1 MIHLM
6 KTRYLATILFTMI
19 LCVQLSAQSVVTKPL
34 QYVRQASSVVMPPD
48 LYVDIDFLDDNGN
61 KILEALESGQI
72 KVTLTNK
79 GGRASNVQVKVSP
92 SKEYQGLRL
101 GQSLF
106 QTFVDSYQ
114 PTEVIVPV
122 IADIDVPTDSI
133 RMSIDVSEPLGYDI
147 SAVMLLSTFE
157 FQQSKLKLQ
166 GVSVVDAGTGLR
178 ALNNNPD
185 GKLQLGEVVKCF
197 VVLQNIGDGKA
208 EELTYTIRTDDP
220 DIYLLSDLGFEKEIS
235 GKVKDLQVGES
246 ATIDFRLSP
255 NNKYEHKG
263 EWLPIYIT
271 VNERY
276 GKGDIVAENIPL
288 PLDQVPADPTL
299 FTVEANYDKLLAA
312 RKTEIYSNSDRISSN
327 VRIRDI
333 SIAPVGEAL
342 YSDAVAIVLGV
353 EENGYDIAPAP
364 YAARDAQIMSRYFST
379 SMGIRDV
386 RLFTDKEVT
395 RSRLSDIF
403 DINGELQHSVKSGQT
418 DVFVF
423 YSGHGMPEYGDD
435 GKVDI
440 FLFPYDGRKDMLK
453 ERGYSLSKLYNNL
466 AALNARSV
474 TVILDACFSGS
485 SRQSNAFATV
495 PIANEKGIVIRD
507 RNVSVRPWESH
518 PNFRVITSSSGEQTS
533 LGFDQS
539 QSGLFT
545 YYLATGLQGDAD
557 SNEDGT
563 ITLQEL
569 YEFVLENV
577 PKTAKQ
583 IRNGDQTPQ
592 LFGNADFVIEKIR

>member
-1 MIHLM
+1 MI
-6 KTRYLATILFTMI
+6 Y
-19 LCVQLSAQSVVTKPL
+19 VPLSAQSVVTSPIR
-34 QYVRQASSVVMPPD
+34 YIRHSEPTGGIIMPPD
-48 LYVDIDFLDDNGN
+48 LYVNIDFVDDNGN

-79 GGRASNVQVKVSP
+79 GGKADNVQLKVSP
-92 SKEYQGLRL
+92 NKYYQGLHL
-101 GQSLF
+101 GQSEF
-106 QTFVDSYQ
+106 TTFVDYNQ
-114 PTEVIVPV
+114 PTELIVPV
-122 IADIDVPTDSI
+122 TADINVPTDSI
-133 RMSIDVSEPLGYDI
+133 RLTIDVTEPLGYDI

-157 FQQSKLKLQ
+157 FQKAKLKMQ
-166 GVSVVDAGTGLR
+166 GVSVVDAGLGLR

-185 GKLQLGEVVKCF
+185 GKLQMGEVVKCY
-197 VVLQNIGDGKA
+197 VLLQNIGDGVA
-208 EELTYTIRTDDP
+208 EDMTYIIKTDDP
-220 DIYLLSDLGFEKEIS
+220 NIYLLSDSGFEKEIS
-235 GKVKDLQVGES
+235 GTLKDLQVGES
-246 ATIDFRLSP
+246 ESIDFRLSP

-263 EWLPIYIT
+263 EWLPVYLT
-271 VNERY
+271 VKEHY

-288 PLDQVPADPTL
+288 PLDQVPAEPSL
-299 FTVEANYDKLLAA
+299 FTIEANYDKLLAA

-333 SIAPVGEAL
+333 SLAPVGEAL

-364 YAARDAQIMSRYFST
+364 YAARDAQVMSKYFST

-386 RLFTDKEVT
+386 RLFTDKDVT

-403 DINGELQHSVKSGQT
+403 DTNGELQRSVIEGET

-423 YSGHGMPEYGDD
+423 YSGHGMPDYGED
-435 GKVDI
+435 GNVDI

-453 ERGYSLSKLYNNL
+453 ERGYSLSKLYSNL

-495 PIANEKGIVIRD
+495 PIANEKGIAIRT
-507 RNVSVRPWESH
+507 RNVSVRPWEKQS
-518 PNFRVITSSSGEQTS
+518 NFRVLTSSSGDQTS
-533 LGFDQS
+533 LGYDQS

-557 SNEDGT
+557 KDEDGK

-569 YEFVLENV
+569 YEHVSENV
-577 PKTAKQ
+577 SSTAKQ

-592 LFGNADFVIEKIR
+592 LFGNSDFIMEKFR